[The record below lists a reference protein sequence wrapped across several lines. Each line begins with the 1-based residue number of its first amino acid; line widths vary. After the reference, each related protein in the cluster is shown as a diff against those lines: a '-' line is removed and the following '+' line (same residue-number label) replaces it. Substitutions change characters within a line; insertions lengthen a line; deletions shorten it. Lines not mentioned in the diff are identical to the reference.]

1 MRLRL
6 GVAVSLVLSGFLA
19 LPSAEAACGVS
30 GVRGTDPGMAAI
42 NAEIDRAAAR
52 RQVPPYVLKS
62 IAWHE
67 SRWRQFYSD
76 GRVVLSSACAVGV
89 TQVLASGGF
98 DAYRLATDYRYN
110 IDAGAQV
117 LAAKMAAS
125 SRNVPAHLGADD
137 KRVGENWYRA
147 AYRYIGAGWYAVQY
161 ADKVF
166 ATIATPPVE
175 LHQWVLPVPVAN
187 PRHVI
192 PGYSPQN
199 GHSYVARL
207 DGTWVSTL
215 GTYKHRVNR
224 GDWLAGAARMATGRT
239 LEGDQR
245 TSTTFVARNLGW
257 QTWTADR
264 VSLST
269 YPLQRASRLRHPSW
283 RTSTRPAAI
292 AATTPPGGVARFAF
306 PVKAANPSK
315 SITVTENF
323 VPVVDGWVSMAGRAG
338 SSWTLHPAQLPYAR
352 ITSSPEYLTDRST
365 GSSATLSLSGGDP
378 SPGSGVAY
386 LQLSRQSPG
395 ATTWSSP
402 ARLGS
407 SSPRLSFYAAGAHRV
422 RVRAVDR
429 AGHVGP
435 WSAPARIVVPRDN
448 TDAVLTFDGSWS
460 EPAVDGSWLGSVATA
475 PVGSS
480 VSLPVAGTS
489 YAVIGSRGPGLAPL
503 TVYLDGLLVAVVE
516 ASADTTRHRQVLFEG
531 TLPEGE
537 HVLRVVVGDDR
548 LRQSGGTA
556 DTGAT
561 TFLDAIAV
569 A

>member
-1 MRLRL
+1 M
-6 GVAVSLVLSGFLA
+6 A
-19 LPSAEAACGVS
+19 
-30 GVRGTDPGMAAI
+30 GVRGIDPGMAAI
-42 NAEIDRAAAR
+42 NAEIDKAAAR

-76 GRVVLSSACAVGV
+76 GRVVVSSACALGV

-98 DAYRLATDYRYN
+98 DAYRLASDYRYN

-125 SRNVPAHLGADD
+125 SRNVPSSLGADE

-147 AYRYIGAGWYAVQY
+147 VYRYIGAGWYAMQY

-166 ATIATPPVE
+166 STIVTPPGE
-175 LHQWVLPVPVAN
+175 LQPWVLPVPVAN
-187 PRHVI
+187 PRYVV
-192 PGYSPQN
+192 PGYSPQS

-224 GDWLAGAARMATGRT
+224 GDWLAGAARTSPGRV

-245 TSTTFVARNLGW
+245 WSTSFVARNLGW

-283 RTSTRPAAI
+283 KTATRPVAV
-292 AATTPPGGVARFAF
+292 AATTPPGGVAKFTF
-306 PVKAANPSK
+306 PVMAKNPAS

-323 VPVVDGWVSMAGRAG
+323 VPVVDGWVSMVGKAG
-338 SSWTLHPAQLPYAR
+338 SSWTLHPAKSPTAR
-352 ITSSPEYLTDRST
+352 ITSAPEYVTDRST
-365 GSSATLSLSGGDP
+365 DSSATLSVASADP
-378 SPGSGVAY
+378 SPGAGVAY
-386 LQLSRQSPG
+386 VQLSRLSPG
-395 ATTWSSP
+395 ATTWSAP
-402 ARLGS
+402 AKIFTTA
-407 SSPRLSFYAAGAHRV
+407 PRLMFTAAGAHSV
-422 RVRAVDR
+422 RVRAIDK
-429 AGHVGP
+429 AGHVGA
-435 WSAPARIVVPRDN
+435 WSAPARVVLPRDN
-448 TDAVLTFDGSWS
+448 THVSMTFDGAWES
-460 EPAVDGSWLGSVATA
+460 PTVNGSWLGSLATA
-475 PVGSS
+475 PAGAGVSTPVTGS
-480 VSLPVAGTS
+480 A

-503 TVYLDGLLVAVVE
+503 TVYLDGELVAVVQATAE
-516 ASADTTRHRQVLFEG
+516 TTRHRQVLYEG
-531 TLPEGE
+531 MLPEGE
-537 HVLRVVVGDDR
+537 HVLRVVVGDQT
-548 LRQSGGTA
+548 LQQSGA
-556 DTGAT
+556 AQSGAMAY
-561 TFLDAIAV
+561 LDAIAV